1 VIHAIFKIMAITYH
15 APRRRHHPAP
25 SPRGRSAADA
35 GFVVMDDGTMIRT
48 TVTSSAYV
56 VACFLREVQAR
67 FHQEVQEYKK
77 RQEQQEDRHRCL
89 VVGLDTEWRQSFD
102 FEDGK
107 PRHQIAVLQLC
118 VADRCLVYQVY
129 HAEYIPAE
137 LAAFLADPAFCFA
150 AVGVAGD
157 VKRLKEDCNLEV
169 AHAVDLP
176 QVAAAVLDRPELR
189 QAGLKTLAREVMGTL
204 VEKPKKVTMSRW
216 AAPRLSVE
224 QVRYACI
231 DAFVSFDV
239 GRRLLCEPR
248 V

>member
-1 VIHAIFKIMAITYH
+1 MAITYH
-15 APRRRHHPAP
+15 APRRRPPHPAP
-25 SPRGRSAADA
+25 SPRRRSTADEEL
-35 GFVVMDDGTMIRT
+35 VVMDDGTVIRT
-48 TVTSSAYV
+48 TVTSSAYD

-67 FHQEVQEYKK
+67 FREEVHEYKK
-77 RQEQQEDRHRCL
+77 GRERQGRPEEEQEDRHHCL
-89 VVGLDTEWRQSFD
+89 VVGLDTEWRQSF
-102 FEDGK
+102 ENGK
-107 PRHQIAVLQLC
+107 PQHQIAVIQLC

-157 VKRLKEDCNLEV
+157 VKRLWEDCNLEV

-176 QVAAAVLDRPELR
+176 PVAAAVLGRPELR

-216 AAPRLSVE
+216 AAPRLSGE